1 MKNYIE
7 DVLIIAGLTVIV
19 YATFLWS
26 VVGGLY
32 CLGAALLGVGIF
44 LAKFPLSGGKK
55 K

>member
-7 DVLIIAGLTVIV
+7 DILIIAGLAVIV

-26 VVGGLY
+26 IAGGFY
-32 CLGAALLGVGIF
+32 CLGTALLGVGVF
-44 LAKFPLSGGKK
+44 LAKFPSGGKK